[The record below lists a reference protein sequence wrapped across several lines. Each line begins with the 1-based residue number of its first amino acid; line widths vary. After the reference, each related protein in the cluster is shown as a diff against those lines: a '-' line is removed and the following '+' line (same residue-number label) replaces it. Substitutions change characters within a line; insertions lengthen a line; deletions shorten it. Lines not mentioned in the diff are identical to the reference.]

1 MTATP
6 WNISA
11 TWVEACNCD
20 YGCPCNFNGF
30 PTRGNCEGV
39 VGFRVHSG
47 RHGETSLDGV
57 TVLVAAYWPKA
68 IHDGNGKAR
77 IFIDESAKQPQVDAI
92 VRIMT
97 GQDGGMP
104 WEILAP
110 TLTEL
115 DGPHLAPITFDE
127 KGEKTRFAVAD
138 IDVQLTPFTNP
149 VTGEE
154 HTVHT
159 VLPTGFIFRDGA
171 ACTSTRNT
179 FTIGDQQFDWTGKN
193 AYVAKVEWSNA

>member
-6 WNISA
+6 WNISG

-30 PTRGNCEGV
+30 PTRGNCEAV
-39 VGFRVHSG
+39 VSFRVHSG
-47 RHGETSLDGV
+47 RHGATSLDGV
-57 TVLVAAYWPKA
+57 TVLAAVDWPKA

-77 IFIDESAKQPQVDAI
+77 IFIDQSAQQPQVDAI
-92 VRIMT
+92 VRILT

-115 DGPHLAPITFDE
+115 DGPHLAAITFEE
-127 KGEKTRFAVAD
+127 KGEKTHVAVAD

-149 VTGEE
+149 VTGDE
-154 HTVHT
+154 HEVRT
-159 VLPTGFIFRDGA
+159 VLPNGFIFRDGA

-179 FTIGDQQFDWTGKN
+179 FTIGDKKYDWTGKN

>member
-1 MTATP
+1 MAPTP
-6 WNISA
+6 WHITG

-39 VGFRVHSG
+39 VAFRTESG
-47 RHGETSLDGV
+47 RHGDTSLDGV
-57 TVLVAAYWPKA
+57 TVVVAAYWPKA

-77 IFIDESAKQPQVDAI
+77 IYIDDSASKEQIDAT
-92 VRIMT
+92 VRILT
-97 GQDGGMP
+97 GQEGGMP

-110 TLTEL
+110 TFSEL
-115 DGPHLAPITFDE
+115 DGPHVVPITFDE
-127 KGEKTRFAVAD
+127 NGTRTRIAVGD

-154 HTVHT
+154 HEVRT

-171 ACTSTRNT
+171 ACTSTRNK
-179 FTIGDQQFDWTGKN
+179 FEIAGQQYDWTGKN
-193 AYVAKVEWSNA
+193 AYVSQVQWSNA